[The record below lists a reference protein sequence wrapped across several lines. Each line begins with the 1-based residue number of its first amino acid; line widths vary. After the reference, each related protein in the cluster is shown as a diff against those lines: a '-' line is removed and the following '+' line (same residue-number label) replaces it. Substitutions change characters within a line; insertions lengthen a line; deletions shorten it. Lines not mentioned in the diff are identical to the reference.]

1 MEEEQQLS
9 FFLEWYDPQSD
20 QLKPYVLHYHGDN
33 TVEMLERYSKRI
45 FLKRIRIPTVK
56 LDALVPGGSITVYSR
71 QLSVIDAANEYTKQL
86 IKKRANKALFVV
98 RPRGYAHMG
107 KVIQVIESSGLVL
120 LNTVMAQLERSHAN
134 ALNVHCLR
142 STASDSEDMDDL
154 LRDVSVLIEVKQP
167 TPNTLED
174 ALNRLEAAHLRQ
186 HVLVGEIGLLDAF
199 AFSSSASSKASS
211 SNKSNGSAIF
221 PSTAVFDNCSL
232 CLLRPRMLRESHV
245 GEILDAILKAGF
257 EISAIK
263 TLHFQMND
271 ADEFFRVYKG
281 IVRQYH
287 EVLKNMCSGPCLALE
302 VRGDDV
308 VHRFRELCGPF
319 DVQIAQA
326 LRPQSLRAKLGKT
339 NLLNALHC
347 TDCEQDGVLESQFIF
362 HSLA

>member
-1 MEEEQQLS
+1 M
-9 FFLEWYDPQSD
+9 
-20 QLKPYVLHYHGDN
+20 
-33 TVEMLERYSKRI
+33 
-45 FLKRIRIPTVK
+45 K

-174 ALNRLEAAHLRQ
+174 ALNRLETAHLRQ

-287 EVLKNMCSGPCLALE
+287 VSSLILARYPSLPFHTNSHANYRMPIHRRFSRTCALARASRSRS
-302 VRGDDV
+302 VVTTSCVGSASSAAPSTCRSRRRC
-308 VHRFRELCGPF
+308 VHRASARSWARQTCSTPCT
-319 DVQIAQA
+319 APTA
-326 LRPQSLRAKLGKT
+326 SRTACSRA
-339 NLLNALHC
+339 NLSS
-347 TDCEQDGVLESQFIF
+347 TP
-362 HSLA
+362 

>member
-1 MEEEQQLS
+1 M
-9 FFLEWYDPQSD
+9 
-20 QLKPYVLHYHGDN
+20 
-33 TVEMLERYSKRI
+33 
-45 FLKRIRIPTVK
+45 
-56 LDALVPGGSITVYSR
+56 PGGSITVYSR

-107 KVIQVIESSGLVL
+107 KVIQVIETSGLVL
-120 LNTVMAQLERSHAN
+120 LNTVMAQLERSHIN

-142 STASDSEDMDDL
+142 STTSDGEDMDEL

-174 ALNRLEAAHLRQ
+174 ALSRLEAARLRQ

-199 AFSSSASSKASS
+199 ATSSSASSKAASNSNNSS
-211 SNKSNGSAIF
+211 SSSIF

-232 CLLRPRMLRESHV
+232 CLLRPRMLREGHV
-245 GEILDAILKAGF
+245 GEVLDAILNAGF

-263 TLHFQMND
+263 TLHFQMHD

-287 EVLKNMCSGPCLALE
+287 VSLCLFVSA
-302 VRGDDV
+302 
-308 VHRFRELCGPF
+308 
-319 DVQIAQA
+319 
-326 LRPQSLRAKLGKT
+326 
-339 NLLNALHC
+339 
-347 TDCEQDGVLESQFIF
+347 
-362 HSLA
+362 